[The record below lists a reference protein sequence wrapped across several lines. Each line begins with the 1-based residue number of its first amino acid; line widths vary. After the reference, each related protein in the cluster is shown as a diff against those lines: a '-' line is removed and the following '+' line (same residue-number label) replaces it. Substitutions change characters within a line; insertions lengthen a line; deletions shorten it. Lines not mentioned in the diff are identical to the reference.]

1 MCFREVEALAP
12 PSYRCRTTS
21 RTQHQ
26 SVFYTY
32 PTGIVYIVHMWRV
45 WACVII
51 HNMTFTC
58 CIHNYSGTSNYGAS
72 DEGPTSLQTVCPLP
86 IILPIHL
93 FTFKEGTEKQDK
105 THFIKDLKRFHCTLY
120 VVRVSLNFSHLHKCT
135 KSDSYKTL
143 CTEEKREHKV
153 SLCSSGSRYLW
164 LQHIHSPHR
173 SKVSLVRLMFLQHTS
188 SSKSDK
194 AYMITT
200 KATLVWQKATH
211 ANGYKFSSYRWQ
223 L

>member
-1 MCFREVEALAP
+1 MC
-12 PSYRCRTTS
+12 
-21 RTQHQ
+21 
-26 SVFYTY
+26 
-32 PTGIVYIVHMWRV
+32 G
-45 WACVII
+45 CVII

-135 KSDSYKTL
+135 KSDSYRRCAQRKKENIKYPYVALGQGTCGYNIYTVPTDLRCHLYVL
-143 CTEEKREHKV
+143 CFYNIRHQAN
-153 SLCSSGSRYLW
+153 LIR
-164 LQHIHSPHR
+164 
-173 SKVSLVRLMFLQHTS
+173 HT
-188 SSKSDK
+188 
-194 AYMITT
+194 
-200 KATLVWQKATH
+200 
-211 ANGYKFSSYRWQ
+211 
-223 L
+223 